1 MKRLVTIVMT
11 EWDLDDDG
19 SGGDNDDTGDD
30 SADRMDEGWKLN
42 RHNYYQE
49 GWLATGNVRGIVGVT
64 FTSSHCKKGA
74 DAPLRTNY
82 NLRGHHSQPML
93 IAIKHILHET
103 GNADSFVTDD
113 AILGIPLFPSAG
125 HKSIVAKVDAF
136 RTFTK
141 TR

>member
-1 MKRLVTIVMT
+1 MHLGCSERDRRAAPRRAAPRPDRDKSVPRLGA
-11 EWDLDDDG
+11 EQ
-19 SGGDNDDTGDD
+19 
-30 SADRMDEGWKLN
+30 SAFAFA
-42 RHNYYQE
+42 
-49 GWLATGNVRGIVGVT
+49 LAA
-64 FTSSHCKKGA
+64 H
-74 DAPLRTNY
+74 L
-82 NLRGHHSQPML
+82 LPMF

-113 AILGIPLFPSAG
+113 AILGIPLLPSAG